1 MRVFLLLSV
10 FVLAACTQ
18 ASSGEIAN
26 PLERRWTWIDFIGA
40 GDIRRE
46 CRPGSADRVRF
57 VLNADRS
64 KQVRAYDFDPA
75 AGTLRT
81 RVHRTRVAFSAFR
94 IDRSFFSHFTP
105 VDDTVRL
112 EEGAAARITEAL
124 AADRAG
130 KVVPPPDPLL
140 TEWHF
145 WLVGAC
151 MDGTFTFDVWV
162 SPDAEYRA
170 LRFPAELLS
179 HDISNVPLV
188 TKGAERRL
196 GLHDYNPARQDAFS
210 HYLLHL
216 REDRVVLGQNY
227 GEDRSVP

>member
-10 FVLAACTQ
+10 LFLAACAQT
-18 ASSGEIAN
+18 SSGEISN
-26 PLERRWTWIDFIGA
+26 PLERRWTWIDFISA

-64 KQVRAYDFDPA
+64 KQVRAYDFNVEEA
-75 AGTLRT
+75 TLRT
-81 RVHRTRVAFSAFR
+81 RIHRPRVPFSAFR
-94 IDRSFFSHFTP
+94 IDSSIASYFTP

-112 EEGAAARITEAL
+112 EQGAAAGIVDAL
-124 AADRAG
+124 ASDRAG
-130 KVVPPPDPLL
+130 KAGSAPDPLL

-151 MDGTFTFDVWV
+151 VDGSFTFDIWV
-162 SPDAEYRA
+162 SPDADYRA
-170 LRFPAELLS
+170 LRFPAELFS
-179 HDISNVPLV
+179 HDISNVPVV
-188 TKGAERRL
+188 TQGAERRL
-196 GLHDYNPARQDAFS
+196 GLHDYNPARQEAFS

-227 GEDRSVP
+227 GEDQSFP